1 MYLYQ
6 GKDLGKN
13 VYVKVNKIKKKGV
26 NKLSEDRVI
35 YENEME
41 RPIDRH
47 ERLLDIEAE
56 ILKLKKR
63 VKKLEKSQTYYPMT
77 EEELLREKVG
87 GTD

>member
-1 MYLYQ
+1 
-6 GKDLGKN
+6 
-13 VYVKVNKIKKKGV
+13 
-26 NKLSEDRVI
+26 
-35 YENEME
+35 ME

-63 VKKLEKSQTYYPMT
+63 VKKLEQSQTYYPMT
-77 EEELLREKVG
+77 EEELSREKVG

>member
-1 MYLYQ
+1 M
-6 GKDLGKN
+6 
-13 VYVKVNKIKKKGV
+13 

-35 YENEME
+35 YEDEME
-41 RPIDRH
+41 RPIDQH

-63 VKKLEKSQTYYPMT
+63 VKKLEQSQTYYPMT